1 MTDADLPLY
10 GAEQV
15 GDILEEDGPERGT
28 PRAAGVLL
36 AGGTSSRFG
45 EANKLLAELDGEPVV
60 RHAART
66 LLDAGLAEVVAVLG
80 YEADAVGEAL
90 AGLPLRAVENPDY
103 REGMAAS
110 VRRGTAAAADVGAD
124 AVVFLPGDMP
134 AVEPGTVDSL
144 VEAYQSGLGTALAA
158 AHEGQRGNPVL
169 FDRDHFEALLRVEG
183 DTGGRSVLL
192 DSDGAGLVE
201 TGDPGVR
208 ADVDTREELR
218 RHRGGDGPG

>member
-10 GAEQV
+10 GAERVQHA
-15 GDILEEDGPERGT
+15 LEADGPER
-28 PRAAGVLL
+28 AAPHVVGVLL

-60 RHAART
+60 RHAAGT

-80 YEADAVGEAL
+80 YEADAVEEAFT
-90 AGLPLRAVENPDY
+90 GLGLRTVGNPDY

-110 VRRGTAAAADVGAD
+110 VRRGTAAAADAGAD
-124 AVVFLPGDMP
+124 VAVFLPGDMP

-144 VEAYQSGLGTALAA
+144 VDAYRAGLGIALAA
-158 AHEGQRGNPVL
+158 AHGGQRGNPVL
-169 FDRDHFEALLRVEG
+169 FDRSHFEALRRVEG

-208 ADVDTREELR
+208 TDVDTRAELR
-218 RHRGGDGPG
+218 RLRGANGPG